1 MKIMTEVT
9 LQVPDTLY
17 YRLDLLAQEEGVA
30 LNQYILYVLTRQ
42 VTTGDVIKRVSP
54 EEIKKQEAEYMALRS
69 RWRALAVDKDV
80 DQILAERE
88 IAEPEPELTPEL
100 IAKVQ
105 ARIAAARE
113 QKEKLVKESA

>member
-1 MKIMTEVT
+1 MTEVT

-17 YRLDLLAQEEGVA
+17 YRLDRLAQEEGVA

>member
-17 YRLDLLAQEEGVA
+17 YRLDRLAQEEGVA